1 MLYFDPV
8 AHTYKNPLTQ
18 EEYISTTTL
27 LSRYKKPFDVEK
39 MSKRIA
45 EKEGISQE
53 EVKAKWK
60 KINGDSKIYG
70 QNFHNALE
78 QYHKE
83 HTVQEGYEDI
93 IEAYEDLGVIDKDDE
108 LLVEEKLFNHYYKL
122 AGTSDIIRLEK
133 NGGFSIFDLKTN
145 KKFNLYSQY
154 NECLLNPIQHLSAC
168 EFNTYGLQLSI
179 YAYMFHGLTGRRVN
193 QLGVIYFDKE
203 TKKFSYYPVTYLL
216 SDVKAILDHYA
227 KNRLG

>member
-60 KINGDSKIYG
+60 KINGDSKVYG

-83 HTVQEGYEDI
+83 RI
-93 IEAYEDLGVIDKDDE
+93 
-108 LLVEEKLFNHYYKL
+108 
-122 AGTSDIIRLEK
+122 
-133 NGGFSIFDLKTN
+133 
-145 KKFNLYSQY
+145 
-154 NECLLNPIQHLSAC
+154 
-168 EFNTYGLQLSI
+168 
-179 YAYMFHGLTGRRVN
+179 
-193 QLGVIYFDKE
+193 
-203 TKKFSYYPVTYLL
+203 
-216 SDVKAILDHYA
+216 
-227 KNRLG
+227 